1 MEAYVKNYG
10 NIQTVADHFFM
21 HKNSIRYRINK
32 VRDLTGM
39 EDDSSFDTQIFL
51 AFMIDELKQWFE
63 EI

>member
-1 MEAYVKNYG
+1 
-10 NIQTVADHFFM
+10 M

-32 VRDLTGM
+32 VRELTGM